1 MSNRVKI
8 QNAFPEAWKAM
19 YGVETTLANT
29 NIPLT
34 TKELMKVRASQLNQC
49 AFCIDMHATS
59 ALKNGETAKRLLLL
73 DAWKETNLF
82 SEEEKAALAV
92 VEDIT
97 LIHQG
102 GLSEATY
109 QNAQKYYDEKSIA
122 QLIMVS
128 VVINSWNRIA
138 ISTQLPVAK

>member
-8 QNAFPEAWKAM
+8 QTAFPEAWKAM

-73 DAWKETNLF
+73 DAWKETDLF

-138 ISTQLPVAK
+138 ISTQLPVAQ